1 VVKVDRKQVRI
12 KDMEELRAIARKN

>member
-12 KDMEELRAIARKN
+12 LDMDELKVVARKS